1 MVKRPAYVSNS
12 SSKLKNASSP
22 ARKGIGYAES
32 QGDWHTH
39 YTMMQKK
46 KNAFKKLNLSKSLE
60 RMKFQKPHEFPLL
73 LNICSY
79 GKSLPEAIP

>member
-60 RMKFQKPHEFPLL
+60 RMKFQKPHEF
-73 LNICSY
+73 SFTA
-79 GKSLPEAIP
+79 KA